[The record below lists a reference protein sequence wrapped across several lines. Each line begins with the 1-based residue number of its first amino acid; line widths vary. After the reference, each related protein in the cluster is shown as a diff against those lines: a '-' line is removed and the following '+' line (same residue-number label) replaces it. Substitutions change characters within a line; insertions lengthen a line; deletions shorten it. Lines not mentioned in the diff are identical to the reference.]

1 MGTWM
6 WALGKTVH
14 ALWCN
19 RLSCF
24 IVVFSGCRSLLFM
37 PIEMIKCLTCGC
49 GEVRCMACK
58 KWYVVAPEKLSIC
71 TLSCACGGIRARFDV
86 PIR

>member
-49 GEVRCMACK
+49 GEVRCMD
-58 KWYVVAPEKLSIC
+58 VDAPVWCEVD
-71 TLSCACGGIRARFDV
+71 GQGV
-86 PIR
+86 PL